1 MSLLTRLL
9 HICGSSTFLVA
20 IYYDIFI
27 LDLPE
32 DISPTREKFGGHFKY
47 LTFLNMCLQFLF
59 FTNCIFADFSAENSR
74 ICKLRDIV
82 FASAAFPIGIFVG
95 VIFWSL
101 WAIDRELIFS
111 VRCVENNKTK
121 FIIYNQNNLE
131 LIRFDGFF
139 PAWLNHFMHTT
150 VLPLQ
155 LGELY
160 LCRLDPSFPRNLLR
174 L

>member
-9 HICGSSTFLVA
+9 HICGSSSFLVA

-111 VRCVENNKTK
+111 VRCVENNKTN
-121 FIIYNQNNLE
+121 FIFYNQK
-131 LIRFDGFF
+131 
-139 PAWLNHFMHTT
+139 
-150 VLPLQ
+150 
-155 LGELY
+155 
-160 LCRLDPSFPRNLLR
+160 SS
-174 L
+174 